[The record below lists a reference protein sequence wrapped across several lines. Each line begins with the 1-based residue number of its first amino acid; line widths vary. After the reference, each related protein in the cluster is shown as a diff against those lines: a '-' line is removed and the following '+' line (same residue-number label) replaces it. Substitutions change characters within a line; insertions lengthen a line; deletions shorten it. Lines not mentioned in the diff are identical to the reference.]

1 MINVKKSSKRRKFNE
16 IRDKSAQIIIG
27 KNGLTENILTT
38 IKKQLNKDKI
48 IKIKILKA
56 VSELKSMGRKDFA
69 EIIAKKL
76 NANLIEIRGYNLIL
90 EKKRS
95 TKL

>member
-1 MINVKKSSKRRKFNE
+1 MKKSSKRRKFNE